1 MPNNA
6 NKWGIDEAYCNGIGN
21 IMIAFQYLEQHIVYT
36 IHVFLGGDIQ
46 IAECVTAE
54 MAFAKRLDLL
64 SSLYKFR
71 VKQIG
76 QREPKLECLLK
87 DALGKADKAASKRNH
102 IVHSQWGYDAKRK
115 LDIAKIEARRKHGLR
130 AVRLP
135 VKSPADLLAIVEQIE
150 DADTALLGFCS
161 HFVGVYHNAY

>member
-1 MPNNA
+1 MPKSSND
-6 NKWGIDEAYCNGIGN
+6 WGIAEAYCNGIGK

-36 IHVFLGGDIQ
+36 IHLFLGGDVQ
-46 IAECVTAE
+46 IAECITAE
-54 MAFAKRLDLL
+54 LPFAKRLDLL

-76 QREPKLECLLK
+76 QREPKLDRSLK
-87 DALGKADKAASKRNH
+87 DALDKADKAASKRNH
-102 IVHSQWGYDAKRK
+102 IVHSQWGYDVKLK

-135 VKSPADLLAIVEQIE
+135 VKSPADLLAIVKQID
-150 DADTALLGFCS
+150 DADKALLGFCC
-161 HFVGVYHNAY
+161 HFAGVYHNAY